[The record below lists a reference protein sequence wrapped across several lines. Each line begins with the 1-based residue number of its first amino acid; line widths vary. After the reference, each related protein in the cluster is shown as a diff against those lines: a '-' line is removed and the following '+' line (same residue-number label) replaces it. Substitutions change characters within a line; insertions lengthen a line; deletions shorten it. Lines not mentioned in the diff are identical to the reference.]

1 MSVKVEVPMIGLQV
15 SELRQSTT
23 VILNVICQYR
33 FTHDAVCVTATLH
46 NPHLCIC
53 KTWFTFTISF
63 TSLKYCSRFTAIHLM
78 CMEKSATF

>member
-33 FTHDAVCVTATLH
+33 STHDAVCVSALQLH
-46 NPHLCIC
+46 Y
-53 KTWFTFTISF
+53 TIHIFVSVKRG
-63 TSLKYCSRFTAIHLM
+63 LRLRFLLHRLNIALASQQYT
-78 CMEKSATF
+78 